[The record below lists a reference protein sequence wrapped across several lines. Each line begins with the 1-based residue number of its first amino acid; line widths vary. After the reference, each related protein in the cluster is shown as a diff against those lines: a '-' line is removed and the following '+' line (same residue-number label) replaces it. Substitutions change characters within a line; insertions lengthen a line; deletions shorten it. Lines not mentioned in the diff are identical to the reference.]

1 MSVWFQSIR
10 AKVWLCVTIVLM
22 GYFAATLVG
31 FYVNIYQYKR
41 LTHLQSTHIPLTA
54 LGNEV
59 VKQFE
64 KQTEEYEDAFLL
76 AEAELSEQAAAMNS
90 NVLSPLD
97 QLILLI
103 REHPSSPVQS
113 TKLQQIRKDYLQL
126 TAMAEQ
132 LHPRIANATFSTI
145 SQKKIQQFSEA
156 QRNFSDKLH
165 ALAATLNNAL
175 LLEVEQHKNRALNS
189 IILLSVLFMVVF
201 FVVAVSVG
209 QVSSALLVAPLKNI
223 QENVERFEQG
233 VRLKKPTIENNADE
247 ISQLATAFWNMT
259 EKLSKTM
266 VSKNYVDNI
275 INNISGALVVLNP
288 DLTIHRVNPQTLDL
302 FGFNEEELSGK
313 PLSLLVDCN
322 QDNLNSSKRIKRL
335 FRGEAVR
342 NAEVCA
348 TNKSGQEIPLHF
360 SGAPMYDD
368 LGNLN
373 ALICLFDDVTELKQA
388 EAKLKQLAHH
398 DPLTGLANRNLFFDC
413 LQHALHDAK
422 RHGRIFALLYLDLD
436 KFKPINDTLGHEFGD
451 LALQEVSRRL
461 QKTLRGDDTIARV
474 GGDEFIVI
482 LNGLPDVSAAAPL
495 AEKVIDTILTPV
507 QIGSL
512 SHQLGVSVGISVFPG
527 DGKDADTLISKADK
541 AMYVA
546 KHSGG
551 NGYSG
556 GGHAYNRTDGP
567 AATAR
572 CKTLRF
578 LSPAPGRASDC
589 SGSTQGCADK
599 TAE

>member
-1 MSVWFQSIR
+1 MSVWFRSIR

-41 LTHLQSTHIPLTA
+41 LTHLQATHIPLTT
-54 LGNEV
+54 LGNEAL
-59 VKQFE
+59 KQFE
-64 KQTEEYEDAFLL
+64 QQTEEYEDAFLL
-76 AEAELSEQAAAMNS
+76 AEVELSEQASEMN
-90 NVLSPLD
+90 NDVLNPLD
-97 QLILLI
+97 QLIQVTKT
-103 REHPSSPVQS
+103 HPTSPVDL
-113 TKLQQIRKDYLQL
+113 TKLQQVRKDYLQL

-132 LHPRIANATFSTI
+132 LHTKIANNIFSTT
-145 SQKKIQQFSEA
+145 SQTEIQRFSEA
-156 QRNFSDKLH
+156 QRNFADELH
-165 ALAATLNNAL
+165 SLATTLNNAL

-189 IILLSVLFMVVF
+189 IILLSVLFMVVL
-201 FVVAVSVG
+201 FVVALSVS

-223 QENVERFEQG
+223 QENIERFEQG
-233 VRLKKPTIENNADE
+233 LSLKKPALENNSDE
-247 ISQLATAFWNMT
+247 IGQLAAAFWNMT
-259 EKLSKTM
+259 EKLGRTT

-275 INNISGALVVLNP
+275 INNMSGALVVLRP
-288 DLTIHRVNPQTLDL
+288 DLTIHKVNPQTQDL
-302 FGFNEEELSGK
+302 FGFSEEELIGQ
-313 PLSLLVDCN
+313 PLTLLVDCD
-322 QDNLNSSKRIKRL
+322 QDAHNSPERIKKL
-335 FRGEAVR
+335 FRGESIR
-342 NAEVCA
+342 NTEICA
-348 TNKSGQEIPLHF
+348 TSKSGQEIPLHF

-398 DPLTGLANRNLFFDC
+398 DPLTGLANRNLFFDR

-451 LALQEVSRRL
+451 LALQEISKRL
-461 QKTLRGDDTIARV
+461 QETLRGDDTVARI
-474 GGDEFIVI
+474 GGDEFIII
-482 LNGLPDVSAAAPL
+482 LNGLPDVNAAVPL
-495 AEKVIDTILTPV
+495 AEKVIRTILTPI

-527 DGKDADTLISKADK
+527 DGKDTDTLISTADK

-556 GGHAYNRTDGP
+556 AGHDYTCCIDP
-567 AATAR
+567 A
-572 CKTLRF
+572 
-578 LSPAPGRASDC
+578 
-589 SGSTQGCADK
+589 
-599 TAE
+599 E